1 MANPTLSVVIPVYNE
16 EHNIRKIIELIQKVP
31 IDKEIVVVDDKS
43 TDRTLEILENHIL
56 PIAGN
61 IRLFKHEANQ
71 GKGSA
76 LRTGFKEVK
85 GEVILIQDADLE
97 YDPNDYPTLVMP
109 IVNGEAEVVYGSRF
123 MKVNKCLFIWHWFL
137 NRFFGRHY
145 EIRYLHH
152 FLGIQVLN
160 GVANL
165 LYRAKITDE
174 ATCYKVFKK
183 SVLDNITLKCTGFEF
198 CPEFTA
204 KIRKKGYK
212 IVEFPIRYYPRSK
225 KEGKKLNWTHGFE
238 AIRTLIKYRFVD

>member
-1 MANPTLSVVIPVYNE
+1 MLNPTLSVVIPVYNE
-16 EHNIRKIIELIQKVP
+16 EQNIRKIIELIQQVS
-31 IDKEIVVVDDKS
+31 IEKEIVVVDDKS
-43 TDRTLEILENHIL
+43 TDRTLEILENDIL

-61 IRLFKHEANQ
+61 VRLYKHQVNQ

-97 YDPNDYPTLVMP
+97 YDPNDYLALVTP
-109 IVNGEAEVVYGSRF
+109 IINGEAEVVYGSRF
-123 MKVNKCLFIWHWFL
+123 LKVNKCLFVWHWFL
-137 NRFFGRHY
+137 NHFFGRHY

-160 GVANL
+160 AVANL
-165 LYRAKITDE
+165 LYGARITDE

-183 SVLDNITLKCTGFEF
+183 SVLDRITLKCTGFEF

-204 KIRKKGYK
+204 KVRKKGYK
-212 IVEFPIRYYPRSK
+212 IVEFPIQYHPRSK
-225 KEGKKLNWTHGFE
+225 KEGKKLSWTHGFE
-238 AIRTLIKYRFVD
+238 AIWTLIKYRFID